1 MQGLGSDPLVGET
14 ERMKNLSSKCDRAP
28 SRVRLLNVDIDNI
41 SMDELVSA
49 FQKGLLLTLHVDMIM
64 KLQKDKEFYEMLPY
78 FDVVTCDSQVL
89 FFAAQWLGT
98 PLKER
103 VSGSDFF
110 PRFYT
115 KYKDDPSITIF
126 MCGGAPG
133 VAELARKKVNKKVGR
148 EMIVATYSPP
158 RDYESRQGEIERVI
172 ARINESK
179 ASVLVIGLGAGRQE
193 KFIVKYRD
201 RMPCVKMYLPLG
213 GTIDY
218 EAESLKRPPS
228 WITNAGLEWL
238 YRVLREPR
246 QRWRRY
252 FIHQPPVL
260 YLLLKQK
267 LGLYENPFA
276 KQGPTSPTEVL
287 GA

>member
-1 MQGLGSDPLVGET
+1 MHNVA
-14 ERMKNLSSKCDRAP
+14 SKHDGVS

-41 SMDELVSA
+41 SMDQLVDT

-64 KLQKDKEFYEMLPY
+64 KLQKDREFYALLPH
-78 FDVVTCDSQVL
+78 FDVITCDSQIL
-89 FFAAQWLGT
+89 FFAARWLGT
-98 PLKER
+98 PFKER

-110 PRFYT
+110 PRFY
-115 KYKDDPSITIF
+115 KKNKDDPTVTVF

-133 VAELARKKVNKKVGR
+133 IAELARENINKLVGR
-148 EMIVATYSPP
+148 EMIVATDSPL
-158 RDYESRQGEIERVI
+158 RDYESRPDEIERMI

-179 ASVLVIGLGAGRQE
+179 ASVLVIGLGGGRQE

-201 RMPCVKMYLPLG
+201 RLPHVKMYLPLG

-218 EAESLKRPPS
+218 EAKSLKRPPA
-228 WITNAGLEWL
+228 WITNGGLEWL

-246 QRWRRY
+246 QRWYRY
-252 FIHQPPVL
+252 FVHQPPFL

-267 LGLYENPFA
+267 LGLYKNPFTENEL
-276 KQGPTSPTEVL
+276 TSPSEKLRV
-287 GA
+287 